1 MKKFH
6 GKVLLLLGTNVG
18 SVDIVNY
25 ARSNGAYVIVADN
38 LPLEES
44 KAKTVADEHV
54 LVSTGDLDG
63 LKRIVRDKGVTSVFA
78 GVSEF
83 NLLRALDLCEYFGF
97 PFYCNRQQ
105 WNQIEH
111 KDNFRS
117 LCRRYGVPCPET
129 YFTGSHLTEEALAD
143 VEYPVIVKP
152 VDCGSSLGVSICRT
166 RDEVLAAREAA
177 LRESGVK
184 RIIVEEYFEGE
195 EFSAHYTIANG
206 NVTLSCVDNR
216 FPVSVNAGNVTTVPV
231 ARIYPSTFL
240 NEYVAQ
246 VNGAL
251 VELCRSLHLDTG
263 VVFVQGLYNRKKNS
277 FSIFEGG
284 LRCSGEAPYRFIERI
299 NGVNFMNNIIDY
311 VISGH
316 AGSFDSAGEDPEL
329 KGKVCGIVSL
339 VSRGGTV
346 DKIIGLEDVVS
357 DVKSICAYESR
368 YPVGSVTPCG
378 NTLRQIMIRFV
389 MINGSRAELA
399 HDISYINSHVS
410 VLDTEG
416 KDMCL
421 RFDPE
426 LLLK

>member
-25 ARSNGAYVIVADN
+25 ARINGAYVIVADN
-38 LPLEES
+38 LPPEES

-152 VDCGSSLGVSICRT
+152 VDCGSSIGVSICRT
-166 RDEVLAAREAA
+166 RDEVLAASEGANTNTNGGILYEYGNEYIIKGIVNTVNADELGDIVVKSEAGKTVRMSDIA
-177 LRESGVK
+177 EVKVGGESPLLGM
-184 RIIVEEYFEGE
+184 
-195 EFSAHYTIANG
+195 A
-206 NVTLSCVDNR
+206 
-216 FPVSVNAGNVTTVPV
+216 SVNGEPAVLLTISKQYNTGTIDLIHNIE
-231 ARIYPSTFL
+231 A
-240 NEYVAQ
+240 
-246 VNGAL
+246 
-251 VELCRSLHLDTG
+251 SLADM
-263 VVFVQGLYNRKKNS
+263 QKN
-277 FSIFEGG
+277 
-284 LRCSGEAPYRFIERI
+284 
-299 NGVNFMNNIIDY
+299 M
-311 VISGH
+311 
-316 AGSFDSAGEDPEL
+316 
-329 KGKVCGIVSL
+329 
-339 VSRGGTV
+339 
-346 DKIIGLEDVVS
+346 
-357 DVKSICAYESR
+357 
-368 YPVGSVTPCG
+368 
-378 NTLRQIMIRFV
+378 
-389 MINGSRAELA
+389 
-399 HDISYINSHVS
+399 
-410 VLDTEG
+410 
-416 KDMCL
+416 
-421 RFDPE
+421 
-426 LLLK
+426 